1 MELCS
6 KCNQQRVRNNIA
18 VGSGKYTTQLRR
30 TSRGRTSVGVLGAS
44 SEEISGSNLR
54 HAQPFPHSSQ
64 IIWIPSSHYLPSL
77 LLHIALK
84 KHVSLALVYK
94 KQPLLLLRNFASSLS
109 LLPLFSP
116 KNRPVPSSPFITGRA
131 EYSWYGHQHLCRP
144 HRVIQ
149 WVTAAGPQEFPAT
162 LPGDQKV
169 PQSQGPAT
177 GTSCAQCKSGPLVAP
192 ISDTLQSKRWREVST
207 PQIALGLLCHLPED
221 TDGSSKSVCYVRHW
235 GNQISA

>member
-64 IIWIPSSHYLPSL
+64 IIWIPSSHYLPFL

-94 KQPLLLLRNFASSLS
+94 KQPLLLLRNFASSQGPFSSALVQSKKQACSLLS
-109 LLPLFSP
+109 LYNGESRILLVWTPALVQTTPCDPMGDCCRTTGIPCNSP
-116 KNRPVPSSPFITGRA
+116 RGSEG
-131 EYSWYGHQHLCRP
+131 
-144 HRVIQ
+144 
-149 WVTAAGPQEFPAT
+149 
-162 LPGDQKV
+162 
-169 PQSQGPAT
+169 
-177 GTSCAQCKSGPLVAP
+177 AP
-192 ISDTLQSKRWREVST
+192 IPRTSHWHQLC
-207 PQIALGLLCHLPED
+207 PMQIWASRGSHL
-221 TDGSSKSVCYVRHW
+221 RHP
-235 GNQISA
+235 SE